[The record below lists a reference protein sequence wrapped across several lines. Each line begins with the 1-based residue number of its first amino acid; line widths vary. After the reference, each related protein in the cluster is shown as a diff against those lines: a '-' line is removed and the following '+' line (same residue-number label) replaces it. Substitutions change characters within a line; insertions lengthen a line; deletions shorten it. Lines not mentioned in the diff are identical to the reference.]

1 VETRLKSSEALV
13 TRLLPAANADPAD
26 RAIAWEEW
34 YAGTGVSSVL
44 SFVRMANNTAEPDTE
59 IVQEAITTAYLEI
72 ERGRYEQRRGVPFT
86 AYVKG
91 IARNKIREAQR
102 RTWRTLPLEE
112 TLSAK
117 EPEATRMET
126 LIERREQVAAVR
138 EAMTH
143 LPKSRRQ
150 VLTRCLRGQSTR
162 DIAHGLGLSEA
173 AVRQH
178 KSRGVRS
185 IRRYVLSHYPSLAHS
200 S

>member
-26 RAIAWEEW
+26 RAVAWEEW
-34 YAGTGVSSVL
+34 YAGADVSSVL
-44 SFVRMANNTAEPDTE
+44 SYVRMANNTPEPDTE

-112 TLSAK
+112 TPAR
-117 EPEATRMET
+117 ETATTRMET

-138 EAMTH
+138 EAMAH
-143 LPKSRRQ
+143 LPESRRQ
-150 VLTRCLRGQSTR
+150 VLDRCFRGQTTR

-185 IRRYVLSHYPSLAHS
+185 IRRYVLRHYPSLGYS